1 MADLHVI
8 QDKIGAFIEP
18 VIKQNGYE
26 LVDLEIAGQNY
37 LRIRVGREGGLN
49 LDDCAAI
56 SRKIEEALDASDIIG
71 DKYFLEVSSPGIDR
85 PVKKREDFVRFAGK
99 RVKITTR
106 EKMQDTHSFAGIL
119 KGLSGD
125 NVQVEENG
133 AVTEIP
139 FDIIKKANLDEEVF

>member
-1 MADLHVI
+1 LHVI
-8 QDKIGAFIEP
+8 QDKIEAFIEP

-71 DKYFLEVSSPGIDR
+71 DKYFLEVSSPGINR
-85 PVKKREDFVRFAGK
+85 PVKKREDFARFAGK
-99 RVKITTR
+99 RVKIITR
-106 EKMQDTHSFAGIL
+106 EKIQDTHSFAGIL

-133 AVTEIP
+133 AVMEIP
-139 FDIIKKANLDEEVF
+139 FDIIKKANLDEEAF

>member
-1 MADLHVI
+1 MAELNAIKDRI
-8 QDKIGAFIEP
+8 EAFIEP
-18 VIKQNGYE
+18 VIAQNGFE

-56 SRKIEEALDASDIIG
+56 SRKIEEALDASDIIP
-71 DKYFLEVSSPGIDR
+71 DKYFLEVSSPGINR
-85 PVKKREDFVRFAGK
+85 PVKKREDFTRFAGK
-99 RVKITTR
+99 RIRITTR
-106 EKMQDTHSFAGIL
+106 EKIQETHSFSGIL
-119 KGLSGD
+119 KGMSGD

-133 AVTEIP
+133 LVKEIP